1 MRTTTSPG
9 AKDEA
14 FERLVGRLRQ
24 RAASGQPLPAER
36 ALVAEYGVTRHLL
49 RRALAAL
56 RASGELG
63 SAPLPRGLAKS
74 GAALV
79 RRTNPIEV
87 TELRLAFEP
96 LLARMAAL
104 RATPLDI
111 ARIMRT
117 ATTLAENQSA
127 NADLEFHKAIAAA
140 TGNTL
145 AADLYALIRQVG
157 RDTRI
162 HVRAVRAQPANRLP
176 QRDAEHMAVARAIA
190 ARDPEAA
197 EQAMRAHMR
206 MVQRQVIDQLGI
218 PIADASAPGAPS
230 QPAQAP
236 VANDADAVLQQQLVQ
251 AISGFS
257 R

>member
-1 MRTTTSPG
+1 VRTTSPG
-9 AKDEA
+9 SKDEA
-14 FERLVGRLRQ
+14 FEQLLARLRQ

-56 RASGELG
+56 RATGELG
-63 SAPLPRGLAKS
+63 NAPLPRGLAKS

-127 NADLEFHKAIAAA
+127 TADLEFHKAIAAG

-162 HVRAVRAQPANRLP
+162 HVRAVRAQQPANRLP
-176 QRDAEHMAVARAIA
+176 QRDAEHMAIARAIA

-218 PIADASAPGAPS
+218 PIADASAPSPAA
-230 QPAQAP
+230 QPQHP
-236 VANDADAVLQQQLVQ
+236 VANDADAALQQQLVQ
-251 AISGFS
+251 AISGLS